1 MTYRNVTF
9 PLFYPFEFGPM
20 TIRQASP
27 CTFPYHEFKR
37 KTLEFFLFKIFN
49 QPSFFFFIYSNFKL
63 DILFFSFFEKF
74 LVWFFKLDILI
85 TFFFFFFPF
94 LCSKFKVQTI
104 IFIPLKKKTIIF
116 NNFSLFFGSDFQLAI
131 FDYQLS
137 LFLPPHKKLSLFLY
151 VFKL

>member
-74 LVWFFKLDILI
+74 LVWFLKLDILI
-85 TFFFFFFPF
+85 TFFFFFPF

-104 IFIPLKKKTIIF
+104 IFIPLKKKKTIIF

-137 LFLPPHKKLSLFLY
+137 LFLPPHKKVSLFLY